1 MDDVQVQTPRPAAT
15 VILLRDSPL
24 GPEVF
29 LQRRVSAMEFAPN
42 VCVYPGG
49 GLDDQDYS
57 SSWLTGDEKLWT
69 GPPPSWWAQRLNCE
83 QDLATALVC
92 AAVRELF
99 EECGVLLATPVDG
112 SGIAPGDDRLAAA
125 RKALVEDKRS
135 LADVLADAGWTL
147 RADLLRP
154 WAQWI
159 TPVVERR
166 RYDTR
171 FFVAVLPEGQH
182 ADGDTTEA
190 DLAGWLRPSQAL
202 KAWRTGKIEL
212 LPPTWVTLEQVEKLT
227 STSDALAAADERE
240 IVAVMPKVRRVGD
253 DLQVTIPGQ
262 PGYEEDVLSLRAWP
276 HRNSRIIPGLLPSA
290 PDGPREAHPV
300 YERLRTVTGTASVL
314 LVDNPSPMTLDGT
327 NTWLLRAPGSEHT
340 IVIDP
345 GPEVEEHLRMVA
357 DYGPISQ
364 ILLTHR
370 HIDHSEGARRLAELT
385 KAPVRALD
393 PEFVLGGEGL
403 GEGDVV
409 ESAGLELRVML
420 TPGHSSDSL
429 CFVLDDAVL
438 TGDTILGRGT
448 TVIAHPDGRLG
459 QYLDSLRRL
468 AELPPGLA
476 VLPGHGPELS
486 DAGEAAREY
495 LAHREERL
503 NQVRDALLTLGP
515 DASARQVVELVYA
528 DVDPVLWPAAEWSVL
543 AQLQYLRES

>member
-1 MDDVQVQTPRPAAT
+1 MDGSQVQTPRPAAT
-15 VILLRDSPL
+15 VILLRDTAR

-49 GLDDQDYS
+49 GLDKLDHSD
-57 SSWLTGDEKLWT
+57 SWLNADAKHWT
-69 GPPPSWWAQRLNCE
+69 GPPPAWWASKLNCDE
-83 QDLATALVC
+83 GLATALVS

-99 EECGVLLATPVDG
+99 EECGVLLATPADG
-112 SGIAPGDDRLAAA
+112 STLASGDGRLAAA
-125 RKALVEDKRS
+125 REQLVDEKRS

-171 FFVAVLPEGQH
+171 FFLAALPEGQN

-202 KAWRTGKIEL
+202 DAWRAGKIEL
-212 LPPTWVTLEQVEKLT
+212 LPPTWVTLEQVEKLA
-227 STSDALAAADERE
+227 STTDALAAADERK
-240 IVAVMPKVRRVGD
+240 IVAVMPRVRRLGD
-253 DLQVTIPGQ
+253 ELKVTIPGQ
-262 PGYEEDVLSLRAWP
+262 DGYDDDVLSLRAWP

-290 PDGPREAHPV
+290 PDGPREAHPI
-300 YERLRTVTGTASVL
+300 YKRLRSVTGTASVL

-327 NTWLLRAPGSEHT
+327 NTWLLRAPGSEQA

-345 GPEVEEHLRMVA
+345 GPAVEEHLRMVA

-370 HIDHSEGARRLAELT
+370 HPDHSEGAARLAELT

-409 ESAGLELRVML
+409 KSAGLELRVML

-468 AELPPGLA
+468 SELPPGLA
-476 VLPGHGPELS
+476 VLPGHGPELV
-486 DAGEAAREY
+486 DAGDAARAY

-503 NQVRDALLTLGP
+503 DQVRNALLTLGP
-515 DASARQVVELVYA
+515 EASAREVVELVYA
-528 DVDPVLWPAAEWSVL
+528 DVDQVLWPAAEWSVL